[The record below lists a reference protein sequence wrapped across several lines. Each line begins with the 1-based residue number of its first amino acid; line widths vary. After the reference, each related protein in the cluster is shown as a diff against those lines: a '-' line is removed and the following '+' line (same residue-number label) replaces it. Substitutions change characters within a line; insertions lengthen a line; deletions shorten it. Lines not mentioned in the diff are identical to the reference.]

1 MSHCGKFD
9 CLFKGINAISV
20 IEEMLT
26 EISPNKLSM
35 WITETVDQ
43 KCKEI
48 YSEFLFVNTKV
59 RLQIVWL
66 FGISMLVIWSNID
79 DAKYM

>member
-1 MSHCGKFD
+1 MSHYGKFD

-26 EISPNKLSM
+26 EITPNKLSM

>member
-1 MSHCGKFD
+1 MSHYSKFD

-26 EISPNKLSM
+26 EITPNKLSM

>member
-1 MSHCGKFD
+1 MSHYGKFD

>member
-1 MSHCGKFD
+1 MSHYGKFD

-26 EISPNKLSM
+26 EITPHKLSM